1 MGSAQVAQ
9 CGARW
14 CGRVQCGDHGV
25 PGGVGREEPGR
36 QHWQCQVVLAVSR
49 VPAVPGGIGSKH
61 VGGARQH
68 VSMQGMSGG
77 GVECKVVWTARQWG
91 A

>member
-49 VPAVPGGIGSKH
+49 VPAVPGGIGSKQ
-61 VGGARQH
+61 VVPGSM
-68 VSMQGMSGG
+68 VSMQGMPGG
-77 GVECKVVWTARQWG
+77 GVVWAASSGG